1 MDNEFIIAN
10 PIYDV
15 VFKRLMDDTENAR
28 FFIETLLDQ
37 EVSNV
42 EFKPQEYPVPE
53 YIISRISKESP
64 HLSGTTKFYRLDFI
78 ATIKTATDDY
88 QKVLIEVQ
96 KGKKSLDIL
105 RFRNYLAEQYKRTD
119 EVDVPP
125 HGRQPVPLHIITVYI
140 LGFEL
145 KHIPTPAAKI
155 AREYVDLVT
164 KRRIAGKEE
173 FVELLTH
180 DSIILQTTRIH
191 HSYKTELE
199 ALLSLFEQNYFV
211 DDNGHF
217 KKYVQPF
224 ENKHIFR
231 MAKAL
236 SHVAISKEDQLMLE
250 SEESIQRVIDGT
262 FNEEMQ
268 EVRYKLKIQTE
279 ETEQAVTREK
289 KAVTE
294 KEQAVERE
302 KQTLA
307 EKEQL
312 KIEKKQLEMEKEQ
325 LEMEKEKQ
333 DRVLAEQEKQIAELL
348 ARLNSTK

>member
-1 MDNEFIIAN
+1 MMNNEFIIAN
-10 PIYDV
+10 PIYDIA
-15 VFKRLMDDTENAR
+15 FKRLMDDTENAR

-37 EVSNV
+37 EVGNV
-42 EFKPQEYPVPE
+42 EFKPQEYPAPE
-53 YIISRISKESP
+53 YIVSRISEMFP

-78 ATIKTATDDY
+78 AAIKTAAGDY

-96 KGKKSLDIL
+96 KGKKSLDII

-119 EVDVPP
+119 EVDIPP
-125 HGRQPVPLHIITVYI
+125 HGRQTVPLHIITVYI

-145 KHIPTPAAKI
+145 QHIPTPAAKI

-164 KRRIAGKEE
+164 KNRIVGKEE

-191 HSYKTELE
+191 QSHKTDLE

-211 DDNGHF
+211 DANGHF
-217 KKYVQPF
+217 KKYVPPF
-224 ENKHIFR
+224 ENEHIFR

-236 SHVAISKEDQLMLE
+236 SHVAISEEDRLMLE
-250 SEESIQRVIDGT
+250 TEESVRRIIDGD

-268 EVRYKLKIQTE
+268 EVRYKLKMQTE
-279 ETEQAVTREK
+279 EKELALAREK
-289 KAVTE
+289 QALAE
-294 KEQAVERE
+294 KEQA
-302 KQTLA
+302 LA

-312 KIEKKQLEMEKEQ
+312 E
-325 LEMEKEKQ
+325 
-333 DRVLAEQEKQIAELL
+333 REQEEQERVIAELL